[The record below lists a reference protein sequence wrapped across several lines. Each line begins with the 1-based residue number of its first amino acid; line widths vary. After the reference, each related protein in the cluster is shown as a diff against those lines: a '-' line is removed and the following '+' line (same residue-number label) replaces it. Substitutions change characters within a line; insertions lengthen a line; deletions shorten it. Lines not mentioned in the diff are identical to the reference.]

1 MNVTGGEVW
10 EMAQLGGE
18 GFLGLEEVVRVG
30 ESDGFP
36 QGFSLEVPQLEG
48 VVHAARNDSLAGS
61 VEVGRQN
68 LVPEMVEW
76 QNQVREEKVPDANS
90 YFNILTA
97 GGVVVVIKDVAMF
110 SCLLEERFM
119 KTRIKTLL
127 FDFEHFKILGN

>member
-1 MNVTGGEVW
+1 
-10 EMAQLGGE
+10 MAQLGGE

-30 ESDGFP
+30 EGDGFS

-76 QNQVREEKVPDANS
+76 QNQVRRK
-90 YFNILTA
+90 YQTRIQINILTA
-97 GGVVVVIKDVAMF
+97 GGVDLCKG
-110 SCLLEERFM
+110 R
-119 KTRIKTLL
+119 
-127 FDFEHFKILGN
+127 N